1 MHFFDGV
8 EIRFGHGVPE
18 CRAWVDKVFQD
29 YWVLDYADEGALSYA
44 VGDGPL
50 EVIEAPVA
58 WTTYPG
64 PRFRF
69 GNPPDG
75 PARQWE
81 HRFVAFSG
89 PRVTEYTERGL
100 LPVTTDTSPVA
111 IADRVRFR
119 AAFDELL
126 HAMADGVA
134 TESRRVHLLEG
145 LLLQLHEQDRKW
157 VELSATGRRV
167 QTLLHAVES
176 APGEAWDFKQEAD
189 KLHLSYH
196 HLRRIWRQLSGH
208 APWTFLLNRRIRQA
222 CWLLRDP
229 AVTVK
234 EVAWQCGFGDFSYFN
249 RLFRQRTGMT
259 PGQFR
264 RQWPL

>member
-8 EIRFGHGVPE
+8 EIRFGHRVPG
-18 CRAWVDKVFQD
+18 CAAWVDKVFQD
-29 YWVLDYADEGALSYA
+29 YWVLDYADAGSLCHA
-44 VGDGPL
+44 VGEGPL
-50 EVIEAPVA
+50 ADVEAPVA
-58 WTTYPG
+58 WSTYPG

-69 GNPPDG
+69 GNPPGG

-89 PRVTEYTERGL
+89 PRVAEYTERGL
-100 LPVTTDTSPVA
+100 LPVTPATSQVA
-111 IADRVRFR
+111 IADPVRFR
-119 AAFDELL
+119 ATFDELL
-126 HAMADGVA
+126 TAMADGITA
-134 TESRRVHLLEG
+134 ESRQVHLLEG

-157 VELSATGRRV
+157 VELSPTGRRV
-167 QTLLHAVES
+167 QTLLQAVEQ
-176 APGEAWDFKQEAD
+176 APGTAWDFKSEAD

-196 HLRRIWRQLSGH
+196 HLRRIWRQLTGQ

-222 CWLLRDP
+222 ALLLRDP
-229 AVTVK
+229 ALTVK
-234 EVAWQCGFGDFSYFN
+234 EVAWQCGFEDFSYFN

-259 PGQFR
+259 PGKFR